1 MSRPRGG
8 FFYVVKKDGEVLYV
22 MAKLT
27 IKQKK
32 FANQYIL
39 GGNARRSAI
48 DAGYSKKTAS
58 ETGYENLNKPHIVEY
73 IDNKLRGH
81 ELDVKLRQRQ
91 TIDYALGVLHQE
103 ETEEH
108 AFVTGNEAGT
118 HIEVVRL
125 KPKIKDRTE
134 AAKFLTTIM
143 STVEKNR
150 LQNMK
155 LEKEIAKLEKELHTD
170 QSTEDKLD
178 ELFDKLESVY
188 TDE

>member
-1 MSRPRGG
+1 M
-8 FFYVVKKDGEVLYV
+8 KKDGEVLYV
-22 MAKLT
+22 MVKLT
-27 IKQKK
+27 AKQKK
-32 FANQYIL
+32 FADGYIL
-39 GGNARRSAI
+39 NGNATKSSI
-48 DAGYSKKTAS
+48 DAGYSKKTAQQM
-58 ETGYENLNKPHIVEY
+58 GAENLRKPVILEY
-73 IDNKLRGH
+73 IENKLKEH